1 MNKLYGSIALALG
14 CLVAGTA
21 LAQQTYDSD
30 QPSQPDQQGQAA
42 PQQGATDQMPT
53 GSKEQKKQQ
62 QAAQKQTGQPMAQI
76 ESQGVALSQL
86 DEQQITELQRSLQ
99 EAGYYTGTIDGKVGQ
114 QTKQALRK
122 FYSDQAQLASKGMI
136 LPQGAAALGLDQA
149 EIERVRGLDQGATQ
163 PARVPGGA
171 EEQQPQQ
178 QPQQPQGMQQPEQQ
192 QQQPQHQGT
201 HGTGAQ
207 QGQGMEGGTQQPSG
221 EPSRTDIDVQV
232 DDEPQP

>member
-30 QPSQPDQQGQAA
+30 QPSQPDEQGQAA
-42 PQQGATDQMPT
+42 PQQGATEQMPAAKDQ
-53 GSKEQKKQQ
+53 KEQKKQQ

-99 EAGYYTGTIDGKVGQ
+99 DAGYYTGTVDGKVGQ

-149 EIERVRGLDQGATQ
+149 EIERVRGLDQGAT

-171 EEQQPQQ
+171 EEQQPQ

-192 QQQPQHQGT
+192 QPQHQGT
-201 HGTGAQ
+201 QGTGAQ
-207 QGQGMEGGTQQPSG
+207 PGQGMEGGTQQPS
-221 EPSRTDIDVQV
+221 EPSRTDIDVEV